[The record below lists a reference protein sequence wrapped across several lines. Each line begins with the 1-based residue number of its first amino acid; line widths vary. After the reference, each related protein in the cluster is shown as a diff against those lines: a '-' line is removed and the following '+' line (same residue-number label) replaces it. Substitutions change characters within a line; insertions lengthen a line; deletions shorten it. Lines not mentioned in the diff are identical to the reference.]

1 MKKSRR
7 AVSLILALFMLFALA
22 PEEGVVQVAYAVTQ
36 EQIDSLKND
45 AKDLSK
51 QSADLKSQLAELKNK
66 RSSAIEQ
73 KNVIDQQIA
82 TTESQIANTQQQI
95 ESTEKQISGFASM
108 LEQTAYELE
117 INRQQEE
124 VQYATFC
131 ERARVMEASGTT
143 SYWAVLFKAE
153 SFSDLLSRLS
163 DIQEVMNYDQSVLD
177 ALRQLRAEIE
187 EKQQLQEDLM
197 AQSEA
202 AKAELEAAKA
212 ELEAHKAELDTQRAE
227 AERLIQEIQDN
238 VDEYQSQLDE
248 LNAERD
254 RIQQEIVKKSN
265 ELAAQMA
272 MTATKGGYIWPETVS
287 RRITSPMGSRNTGI
301 PGASTNHKGVDIGGV
316 GYTTNVLA
324 TKAGVVIVSKLSSS
338 YGNYVVISHGP
349 GNTTLYAHM
358 SSRAVKEGDSVTQGQ
373 VIGVTGNTG
382 ISRGAHLHYEIT
394 EGGVR
399 VNPLDY
405 LPGYV
410 QAW

>member
-1 MKKSRR
+1 MKKVRR
-7 AVSLILALFMLFALA
+7 GFSLVLALLMILALA
-22 PEEGVVQVAYAVTQ
+22 PEEGLVPVAHAVTQ
-36 EQIDSLKND
+36 EQIDSLKGD
-45 AKDLSK
+45 AKELSK
-51 QSADLKSQLAELKNK
+51 QSNDIKSQLSELRNE
-66 RSSAIEQ
+66 RSSAIQQ
-73 KNVIDQQIA
+73 KNLLDQQI
-82 TTESQIANTQQQI
+82 TVTEQQI
-95 ESTEKQISGFASM
+95 SNTEKQISGYEAM

-117 INRQQEE
+117 ENRKQEE
-124 VQYATFC
+124 IQYATFC
-131 ERARVMEASGTT
+131 ERARVMESSGTT
-143 SYWAVLFKAE
+143 SYWSVLFKAD

-163 DIQEVMNYDQSVLD
+163 DIQEVVNYDQGVLD
-177 ALRQLRAEIE
+177 SLRQLRAEIQ
-187 EKQQLQEDLM
+187 EKQALQEDLM
-197 AQSEA
+197 AQSEE
-202 AKAELEAAKA
+202 AKAELEAKKA
-212 ELEAHKAELDTQRAE
+212 ELGEQRAE

-238 VDEYQSQLDE
+238 MDEYQEQLDE

-254 RIQQEIVKKSN
+254 RIQKEIVEKSN
-265 ELAAQMA
+265 ELARQLA

-301 PGASTNHKGVDIGGV
+301 KGASTNHKGVDIGGV

-324 TKAGVVIVSKLSSS
+324 TKAGVVITSKLSSS

-405 LPGYV
+405 LPNYIK
-410 QAW
+410 AW

>member
-1 MKKSRR
+1 MRMNIRR
-7 AVSLILALFMLFALA
+7 RLLSLALALLALFAMT
-22 PEEGVVQVAYAVTQ
+22 EGEGGLVPPARAVTQ
-36 EQIDSLKND
+36 AEIDSLKGD
-45 AKDLSK
+45 AKELAS
-51 QSADLKSQLAELKNK
+51 QSSSLKSQLAELKNE
-66 RSSAIEQ
+66 RNSAIKQ
-73 KNVIDQQIA
+73 KNLVDQQITLTVQA
-82 TTESQIANTQQQI
+82 I
-95 ESTEKQISGFASM
+95 ENTEKQISGFETM
-108 LEQTAYELE
+108 LVQTEYELE
-117 INRQQEE
+117 ENRRQEE
-124 VQYATFC
+124 EQYAVFC
-131 ERARVMEASGTT
+131 ERARVMEEAGTT